1 MSTSQPEH
9 ASSCCSH
16 GDCLKLFKASQPY
29 LKPLVDVTL
38 IFYQRHTLPTSF
50 RLLFWASP
58 TLLSDLNIAVAGL
71 FLKIHQTQS
80 LWRLRGLGWW
90 GKSGR
95 TERKKQGR
103 SAETWFSENYMR
115 NLSRLSAQFM
125 MQRDCQHIDTTVYTE
140 LSNAVATSSLGF
152 LPFQCSSVQCA
163 LIFVPLWLVA
173 SVVRME
179 VLGQKPMDTLPICYR
194 ANKHGYLNMHVL
206 GLWDETRIPKV
217 LSNPNLLAVRD
228 IYIITL
234 WTLWTKVTTTKGT
247 SFLLLLLLHSHPEK
261 ISFNVV

>member
-58 TLLSDLNIAVAGL
+58 MLLSDLNIAVAGL

-125 MQRDCQHIDTTVYTE
+125 MQRDYQHIDIQYILNSVMQW
-140 LSNAVATSSLGF
+140 
-152 LPFQCSSVQCA
+152 LP
-163 LIFVPLWLVA
+163 
-173 SVVRME
+173 
-179 VLGQKPMDTLPICYR
+179 
-194 ANKHGYLNMHVL
+194 H
-206 GLWDETRIPKV
+206 
-217 LSNPNLLAVRD
+217 LLAFFHFGAVQ
-228 IYIITL
+228 
-234 WTLWTKVTTTKGT
+234 
-247 SFLLLLLLHSHPEK
+247 
-261 ISFNVV
+261 FNVLLFLFLFDLLPAWWGWRS

>member
-1 MSTSQPEH
+1 MCVCVRARFSVQILRQMGTSKPEH

-29 LKPLVDVTL
+29 LKPLVDATL

-80 LWRLRGLGWW
+80 LWRWKGLGWW

-95 TERKKQGR
+95 TGR

-115 NLSRLSAQFM
+115 SLSRLSAQFM
-125 MQRDCQHIDTTVYTE
+125 MQRDCHSIDIQYILNSVIQW
-140 LSNAVATSSLGF
+140 
-152 LPFQCSSVQCA
+152 LPRLLALFHFSSVQCV
-163 LIFVPLWLVA
+163 LIFVPLFDL
-173 SVVRME
+173 
-179 VLGQKPMDTLPICYR
+179 LP
-194 ANKHGYLNMHVL
+194 AWWGW
-206 GLWDETRIPKV
+206 G
-217 LSNPNLLAVRD
+217 S
-228 IYIITL
+228 
-234 WTLWTKVTTTKGT
+234 
-247 SFLLLLLLHSHPEK
+247 
-261 ISFNVV
+261 